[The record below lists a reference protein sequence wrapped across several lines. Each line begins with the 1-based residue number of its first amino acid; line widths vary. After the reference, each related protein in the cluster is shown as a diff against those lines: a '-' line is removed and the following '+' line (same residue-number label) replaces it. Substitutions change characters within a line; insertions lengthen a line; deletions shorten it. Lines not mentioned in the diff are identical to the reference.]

1 MARDRERPMDF
12 ADATLV
18 VNSAVDLV
26 ALPP

>member
-12 ADATLV
+12 ADARLV